1 MNSNWKRQQIL
12 TDSQPIKGTKGQV
25 SMTALLVM
33 STLML
38 LQTAC
43 NNRNKRDTD
52 ESQVKA
58 TSATTTTTTTTTVP
72 ASVETP
78 SAAQPVTPKP
88 DTPSSATPQPATAPV
103 ATPEKPASSGV
114 INGGT
119 AKDEVKVDEV
129 NPPANKSA
137 DSKRVDP
144 PKPVVAGEGAVA
156 PSTSVQAKAELV
168 TVPTKA
174 EVDEANKKAKEI
186 KEANTAVVTNDKP
199 NAESP
204 TVSTS
209 FDPIKAMQAN
219 LKLADEIQSL
229 LRSHIYK
236 SSDLAKM
243 TDKWIPATART
254 TAMLNTYA
262 DKPASEALHKQIVSY
277 AKLYNAIK
285 DSLQTEITKIND
297 AALTAKWQAFSK
309 DWAVTYQQYYAQSAP
324 LKDFISN
331 PKLIATQTQVSMDR
345 LLTQADQFVD
355 EFSKLPLTNNKSND
369 LVNNLKKSIADLR
382 EANKKNGLN
391 SPQEKHA
398 FAVMVANLEKVKI
411 KMSELLTA
419 EASRKQVLE
428 LMSWIEKVEQA
439 LRTGVELAELPGK
452 K

>member
-78 SAAQPVTPKP
+78 SSAQPVTPKP
-88 DTPSSATPQPATAPV
+88 DTPSSANPQPATAPV

-129 NPPANKSA
+129 NPPADKPA
-137 DSKRVDP
+137 DSKPTD

-186 KEANTAVVTNDKP
+186 KETKTTVVTNDKP
-199 NAESP
+199 STESP
-204 TVSTS
+204 AVSTS

-262 DKPASEALHKQIVSY
+262 DKPASETLHKQIISY

-297 AALTAKWQAFSK
+297 AALTAKWQEFSK

-324 LKDFISN
+324 LKEFISK
-331 PKLIATQTQVSMDR
+331 PTLIATQTQVSMDR
-345 LLTQADQFVD
+345 LVTQADQFVD
-355 EFSKLPLTNNKSND
+355 QFLKLPLPNNKSND
-369 LVNNLKKSIADLR
+369 LINNLKKSIADLR

-419 EASRKQVLE
+419 DASRKQVLE
-428 LMSWIEKVEQA
+428 LMSWIEKVEQT
-439 LRTGVELAELPGK
+439 LRTGVELA
-452 K
+452 